1 MGSGG
6 EEAGATDGVTKAG
19 AEVTVA
25 DVAVTAT
32 VSDTV
37 KGVPL
42 TRRQKGAPQ
51 GAGFSGL
58 AARNVARENMVM
70 RVTRRKDL
78 AYILLMSFRGF
89 CS

>member
-1 MGSGG
+1 MGPSG

-25 DVAVTAT
+25 DVAVTAA

-37 KGVPL
+37 EGVPL
-42 TRRQKGAPQ
+42 TKRQKGAPQ
-51 GAGFSGL
+51 GAGFSDL
-58 AARNVARENMVM
+58 AATMVARESMVM
-70 RVTRRKDL
+70 RARRRKDL